1 MLISVVIPIYNVE
14 EYLHYAIDSLNRQT
28 YKNFEVVLV
37 DDGST
42 DGSGKLCDKYSKEYD
57 NIKVYH
63 KSNGGLS
70 DARNFG
76 VQKSSGDFIT
86 FLDPDDFLDE
96 YALELMYTLQKKY
109 SADAVCTKMRDVYD
123 YEDYKKESRIKK
135 SYIIDDT
142 DIYIYDNIK
151 ALELMYYNQTA
162 TVSACAKLV
171 KKEFLLAN
179 PFPKGKIYEDLYMIA
194 ELLKDMSKIVITSLE
209 TYNYYQRQGS
219 IVNSKFSKKQY
230 DFFAA
235 IENNKKIIS
244 RYFDNNR
251 SLISAI
257 NAKEKMGAFNLLS
270 NANQSSKEDVNIIR
284 KIISKNFLDIL
295 KNKNISSIFKVKYCM
310 LLFSPRIFYGI
321 KNLLIKR
328 RK

>member
-14 EYLHYAIDSLNRQT
+14 EYLHYAIESLNRQT
-28 YKNFEVVLV
+28 YKNFEVILV
-37 DDGST
+37 NDGST
-42 DGSGKLCDKYSKEYD
+42 DGSGKLCDKYSEEYD

-96 YALELMYTLQKKY
+96 YALELMYNLQKKY
-109 SADAVCTKMRDVYD
+109 NADAVCTKMRDVYG
-123 YEDYKKESRIKK
+123 YEDYKKESRIK
-135 SYIIDDT
+135 YIIDDT
-142 DIYIYDNIK
+142 DIYICDNIK
-151 ALELMYYNQTA
+151 ALEWMYYNQMA

-171 KKEFLLAN
+171 KKEFLLVS

-194 ELLKDMSKIVITSLE
+194 ELLKDMSKIVLTPLE

-244 RYFDNNR
+244 MYFDNNR

-257 NAKEKMGAFNLLS
+257 NAK
-270 NANQSSKEDVNIIR
+270 
-284 KIISKNFLDIL
+284 
-295 KNKNISSIFKVKYCM
+295 
-310 LLFSPRIFYGI
+310 
-321 KNLLIKR
+321 
-328 RK
+328 

>member
-28 YKNFEVVLV
+28 YKNFEIILV
-37 DDGST
+37 NDGST
-42 DGSGKLCDKYSKEYD
+42 DGSGELCDKYSVEYD

-96 YALELMYTLQKKY
+96 YALELMYNLQKKY

-123 YEDYKKESRIKK
+123 YEDYKKESRIK
-135 SYIIDDT
+135 YIIDDT
-142 DIYIYDNIK
+142 NIYICDNIK
-151 ALELMYYNQTA
+151 ALELMYYNQMA

-179 PFPKGKIYEDLYMIA
+179 PFAKGKIYEDLYIIA
-194 ELLKDMSKIVITSLE
+194 ELLKDMNKIVMTPLE

-230 DFFAA
+230 DFFEA

-244 RYFDNNR
+244 MYFDNNR

-257 NAKEKMGAFNLLS
+257 NAKEKMGAFNILS

-295 KNKNISSIFKVKYCM
+295 KNKNISLIFKVKYCM
-310 LLFSPRIFYGI
+310 LLFSPRIFYGT

>member
-14 EYLHYAIDSLNRQT
+14 KYLHYAIESLNRQT
-28 YKNFEVVLV
+28 YKNFEVILV
-37 DDGST
+37 NDGST
-42 DGSGKLCDKYSKEYD
+42 DGSGKLCDEYSEKYD
-57 NIKVYH
+57 NVRVYH

-96 YALELMYTLQKKY
+96 YALELMYNLQKKY

-123 YEDYKKESRIKK
+123 YEDYKKESRTKK
-135 SYIIDDT
+135 AYSIDDT
-142 DIYIYDNIK
+142 DVYVCDNIK
-151 ALELMYYNQTA
+151 ALELMYYNQIA

-171 KKEFLLAN
+171 KKEFLLAT
-179 PFPKGKIYEDLYMIA
+179 PFPKGKIYEDLYVIA
-194 ELLKDMSKIVITSLE
+194 ELLKDMNKIVITPLE

-230 DFFAA
+230 DFFEA
-235 IENNKKIIS
+235 IDNNKKIVIM
-244 RYFDNNR
+244 YFDNNKN
-251 SLISAI
+251 LVSAI
-257 NAKEKMGAFNLLS
+257 NAKEKMGAFSLLS
-270 NANQSSKEDVNIIR
+270 KANQSSKEDVNIIR
-284 KIISKNFLDIL
+284 KIISKNFFDIL

-310 LLFSPRIFYGI
+310 LLFSPRIFYGT

-328 RK
+328 SK